1 MSSSYYV
8 NALFSKYTTGAASL
22 FQHAEPTSCSFAT
35 NSQRSGY
42 GPGASAFTSS
52 MPALY
57 NVNSA
62 IYQTPL
68 SSGYSLGSDTYN
80 LHCSSFDQNIP
91 VLCNDLT
98 KSSCEKAEASNLHS
112 QAESNFR
119 IYPWMRSSGMG
130 SGRGKTKSLVQ
141 KHKRIARAA
150 GEFYATSG
158 RLNTELR
165 HREKWLGWR
174 RSRESTPG
182 EGVPLSARS
191 GREGASRMGIRVV
204 QIGREDIRLNTCYQ
218 TLELEKE
225 FHVNHYLTH
234 LRSIEIAHALCL
246 TKRQIKIWFQNHCMK
261 WKKEHKE
268 DASGGVAMANED
280 TTTSMEKVVEEE
292 DAE

>member
-22 FQHAEPTSCSFAT
+22 FQNAEPTSCSFAT

-62 IYQTPL
+62 IYQTPF

-98 KSSCEKAEASNLHS
+98 KSSCEKAEESNLHS

-130 SGRGKTKSLVQ
+130 KAGGAGGGRPKALFKNIKWDNSTCGRMLRDLRQASQGGACKLPRQ
-141 KHKRIARAA
+141 KCA
-150 GEFYATSG
+150 
-158 RLNTELR
+158 
-165 HREKWLGWR
+165 
-174 RSRESTPG
+174 
-182 EGVPLSARS
+182 
-191 GREGASRMGIRVV
+191 
-204 QIGREDIRLNTCYQ
+204 
-218 TLELEKE
+218 
-225 FHVNHYLTH
+225 
-234 LRSIEIAHALCL
+234 CL
-246 TKRQIKIWFQNHCMK
+246 FAFN
-261 WKKEHKE
+261 
-268 DASGGVAMANED
+268 
-280 TTTSMEKVVEEE
+280 
-292 DAE
+292 

>member
-80 LHCSSFDQNIP
+80 LHCSSFDLNIT

-141 KHKRIARAA
+141 
-150 GEFYATSG
+150 
-158 RLNTELR
+158 
-165 HREKWLGWR
+165 
-174 RSRESTPG
+174 
-182 EGVPLSARS
+182 
-191 GREGASRMGIRVV
+191 
-204 QIGREDIRLNTCYQ
+204 IGREDIRLNTRYQ

-225 FHVNHYLTH
+225 FHINHYLTH
-234 LRSIEIAHALCL
+234 LRRIEIAHALCL